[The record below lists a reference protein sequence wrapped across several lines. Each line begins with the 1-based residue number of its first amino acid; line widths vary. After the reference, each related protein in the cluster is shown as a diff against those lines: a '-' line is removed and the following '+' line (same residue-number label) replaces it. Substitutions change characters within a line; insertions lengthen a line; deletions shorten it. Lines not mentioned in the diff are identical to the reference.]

1 MAKDFS
7 SMENSNLSV
16 NTDIHSV
23 SDPAR
28 RVFLGTAGLAGA
40 GLLANLIGCTSTAPL
55 QVSAALPITPPTP
68 SFKSIAPS
76 LADTVRVPEGYTAQV
91 LAPWGE
97 PIGVAGNMPA
107 FKMDASN
114 SAADQAVQM
123 GMHHDG
129 MHFYA
134 LDNNKRGL
142 LVTNHEY
149 TDDEIG
155 RAHV

>member
-7 SMENSNLSV
+7 SMEVSNASA

-28 RVFLGTAGLAGA
+28 RVFLGASAGGLLLGLAGLSA
-40 GLLANLIGCTSTAPL
+40 CSTTSPRM
-55 QVSAALPITPPTP
+55 AAAPPTP
-68 SFKSIAPS
+68 APGFKSIAAS
-76 LADTVRVPEGYTAQV
+76 MADTIRVPEGYTAQV

-97 PIGVAGNMPA
+97 PVGVAGNMPA

-114 SAADQAVQM
+114 TAAEQAVQM

-134 LDNNKRGL
+134 LDGNKRGL
-142 LVTNHEY
+142 LVTNH
-149 TDDEIG
+149 
-155 RAHV
+155 